1 MLDRFTNRDKLDLQE
16 VLHPCHSN
24 SRSLVNSKGI
34 LYLFTP
40 LFDALVSNCRWK
52 EEWTVFAPLIS
63 ELALLTI
70 LLITVGVLYRMR
82 TKVLDEP
89 GINQPANSQGALLQG
104 TNVIVYDSSDLVVAT
119 NNFLMANKIGHGG
132 FGNVYK
138 GVLENGVEIAVK
150 KQDVTSRQGFT
161 EFENKFKLI
170 AKLQHRNL
178 TKLLGY
184 CINGAEKFLVYEFMA
199 DNSLDKVIFGMTS

>member
-1 MLDRFTNRDKLDLQE
+1 MERGMDSFCFFNLRARTTYYLAYNCWGSISNEDKD
-16 VLHPCHSN
+16 
-24 SRSLVNSKGI
+24 
-34 LYLFTP
+34 
-40 LFDALVSNCRWK
+40 
-52 EEWTVFAPLIS
+52 
-63 ELALLTI
+63 EL
-70 LLITVGVLYRMR
+70 
-82 TKVLDEP
+82 E
-89 GINQPANSQGALLQG
+89 INQSAKSQGALLQG
-104 TNVIVYDSSDLVVAT
+104 TNVIAYDSSDLDAAT
-119 NNFLMANKIGHGG
+119 NNFSLANKIGHGG

-161 EFENKFKLI
+161 EFENEFKLI

-199 DNSLDKVIFGMTS
+199 NNSLDKVIFGMTS